1 MKALYDRKELKDLLR
16 ESVIRVNFT
25 KADGTVRDLKCTLV
39 YDLIPMEQRPAD
51 KMPTRNS
58 SRPENFDTITVF
70 DVENAGWRS
79 FRLDSIN
86 FIEV

>member
-1 MKALYDRKELKDLLR
+1 MKALYDRTEVVDLLR

-25 KADGTVRDLKCTLV
+25 KADGTIRDMNCTLV
-39 YDLIPMEQRPAD
+39 QDFIPLEQRPAGT
-51 KMPTRNS
+51 KEFK
-58 SRPENFDTITVF
+58 ENPDVVRVF
-70 DVENAGWRS
+70 DVDNAGWRS